1 MSETKPK
8 SSHRKPHPSNI
19 MAKETKTAATAAK
32 TENVAV
38 VYDWS
43 ANAGAP
49 TGLENVTQQDLG
61 IPFLVILQKGSP
73 QVDEAHEEYE
83 TKKIEGAKA
92 GDIINTVTNQVVWSR
107 GSAVPLQFVPCSY
120 EKLFVEWKDRDSG
133 GGIVKSHKNA
143 TILNECTRDAKGR
156 DVLKNGNIIVTT
168 AYFYGLALVDGE
180 HQQCIIGLSSTQ
192 LKKAKTWLNMVTA
205 IKLDGPN
212 GKFTPPMYSHAYGLS
227 TLGESNDKGNWWGW
241 LIKLVG
247 PISDRAL
254 IAEAIETAKSAN
266 LTRQALPAPNKDIPF
281 A

>member
-1 MSETKPK
+1 
-8 SSHRKPHPSNI
+8 
-19 MAKETKTAATAAK
+19 MAKETKSAGAAQDANTPAP
-32 TENVAV
+32 
-38 VYDWS
+38 YDWS

-61 IPFLVILQKGSP
+61 IPFLMILQKGSP
-73 QVDEAHEEYE
+73 QIDESHEDYAL
-83 TKKIEGAKA
+83 KKIDGAKV

-107 GSAVPLQFVPCSY
+107 GSAVPLQFIPCSY
-120 EKLFVEWKDRDSG
+120 EKLFVEWKDRNQG

-143 TILNECTRDAKGR
+143 NIVSECTRDANGR

-205 IKLDGPN
+205 IKFDGPQ
-212 GKFTPPMYSHAYGLS
+212 GKFTPPMYSHSYGLGS
-227 TLGESNDKGNWWGW
+227 TGESNDKGSWFGW
-241 LIKLVG
+241 TIKLLG

-254 IAEAIETAKSAN
+254 IEEAIETAKSAN
-266 LTRQALPAPNKDIPF
+266 LTRQALPAPSSEKPF
-281 A
+281 